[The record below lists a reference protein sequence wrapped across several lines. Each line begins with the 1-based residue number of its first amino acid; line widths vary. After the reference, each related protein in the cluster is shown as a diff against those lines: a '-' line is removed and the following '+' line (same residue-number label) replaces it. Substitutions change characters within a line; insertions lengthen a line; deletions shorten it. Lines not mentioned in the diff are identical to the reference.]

1 MRQNNEENKE
11 INVSDAFKET
21 VHFDHIKLSKEQIEL
36 YKTLK
41 NHYFSFYEYEDVML
55 NLNEAY
61 LNFLEDDIA
70 ADDELRQKSM
80 FIWRVVNGILQC
92 VFKEE
97 HPEASK
103 STTIIVPSL

>member
-1 MRQNNEENKE
+1 MQQSDKNQKE
-11 INVSDAFKET
+11 INVGDAYKEI
-21 VHFDHIKLSKEQIEL
+21 VQFDKIKLSKDQLEL

-41 NHYFSFYEYEDVML
+41 DHFFSFYEYEEVML
-55 NLNEAY
+55 DLNEAY
-61 LNFLEDDIA
+61 LNYLKEDS
-70 ADDELRQKSM
+70 ADNQDQRDKSM